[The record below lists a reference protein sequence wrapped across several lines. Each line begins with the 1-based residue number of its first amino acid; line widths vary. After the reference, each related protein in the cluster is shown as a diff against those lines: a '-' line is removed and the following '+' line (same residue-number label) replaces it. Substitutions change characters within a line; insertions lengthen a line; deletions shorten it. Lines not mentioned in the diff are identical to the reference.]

1 MTLTRTVQILEEVV
15 GMNPTEAYA
24 ALRQESLWTPH
35 PGGKLVNRIADVTI
49 LFWIIKIL
57 STTVGETVADYLSQ
71 DLELGLVITS
81 YIMTGAFLIAF
92 YFQLRAKAYVPA
104 IYWTVVVLIS
114 IVGTLISDN
123 LVDNLGVS
131 LVTTTVVFS
140 IGLILVFVLWYRS
153 ERTLSVHTI
162 YTLRR
167 ELFYWAAILL
177 TFSLGTS
184 GGDLVSERLDVGYA
198 QSTLLFAALIGAIAG
213 GYFFLGVNAVLAFWL
228 GYILTRPLGASMGDL
243 LAKIPDL
250 GGLGWGTTMT
260 SAVFLTTIAG
270 LVAYLGRRNR
280 IMQLESA

>member
-1 MTLTRTVQILEEVV
+1 
-15 GMNPTEAYA
+15 MNPTEATA
-24 ALRQESLWTPH
+24 ALKSERVGTLRTERD
-35 PGGKLVNRIADVTI
+35 LVNRIADVTI

-92 YFQLRAKAYVPA
+92 SFQLRARAYVPS

-131 LVTTTVVFS
+131 LVTTTTVFS
-140 IGLILVFVLWYRS
+140 IGLVAVFVLWYRS
-153 ERTLSVHTI
+153 EKTLSVHTI
-162 YTLRR
+162 YTLKR

-184 GGDLVSERLDVGYA
+184 GGDLVSERLAVGYA
-198 QSTLLFAALIGAIAG
+198 QSTLLFAALIAAITG
-213 GYFFLGVNAVLAFWL
+213 GYFFLGLNAVLAFWL
-228 GYILTRPLGASMGDL
+228 AYILTRPLGASMGDL
-243 LAKIPDL
+243 LAKIPDM

-260 SAVFLTTIAG
+260 SVVFLTTIVA
-270 LVAYLGRRNR
+270 LVMYLGRRHRN
-280 IMQLESA
+280 MQLESA